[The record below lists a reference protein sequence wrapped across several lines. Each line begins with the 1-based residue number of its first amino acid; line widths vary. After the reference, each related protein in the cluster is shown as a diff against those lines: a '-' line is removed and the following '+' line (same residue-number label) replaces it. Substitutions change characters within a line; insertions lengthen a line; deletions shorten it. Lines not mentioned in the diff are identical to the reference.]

1 MISFMNDSF
10 RELLFPFKIIHL
22 QCVAFVLTLVTHT
35 TLTMFLSDR
44 IYRME
49 MADKL
54 HNQCKESDLWLL
66 IQYERPQNVYNYD
79 IIHSSEVVQKD
90 KMHTGKT
97 IDFRFGNS
105 ILKAV
110 IFIISGN
117 RRNEEENENF
127 GVSMITILSLV
138 CRR

>member
-1 MISFMNDSF
+1 
-10 RELLFPFKIIHL
+10 
-22 QCVAFVLTLVTHT
+22 
-35 TLTMFLSDR
+35 
-44 IYRME
+44 ME
-49 MADKL
+49 MSDKL

-66 IQYERPQNVYNYD
+66 IQYERPQTVHNYD

-110 IFIISGN
+110 IFIISGKRKSRN
-117 RRNEEENENF
+117 LQIYLQCFDFIYFSVRR
-127 GVSMITILSLV
+127 
-138 CRR
+138 